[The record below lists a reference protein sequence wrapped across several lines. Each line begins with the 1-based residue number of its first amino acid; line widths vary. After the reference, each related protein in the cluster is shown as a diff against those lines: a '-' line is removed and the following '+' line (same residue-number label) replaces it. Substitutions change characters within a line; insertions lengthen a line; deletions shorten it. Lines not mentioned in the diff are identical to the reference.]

1 MREEDLSGG
10 IGGVEGGVG
19 DAHAIFTH
27 APVTRPRPTDLAHV
41 KYWRIFSSSV
51 PLFLFLAGLDS
62 LRRLVGNPGGMEA
75 QYRNCACRRCDR
87 VHGYFQREL

>member
-1 MREEDLSGG
+1 MREEDLGGG

-51 PLFLFLAGLDS
+51 PLSCRSGLPTAAGGQPRRHGSAIPQLRMSALRSRARLFSA
-62 LRRLVGNPGGMEA
+62 
-75 QYRNCACRRCDR
+75 
-87 VHGYFQREL
+87 